1 MKMILFLLAA
11 GVMLATT
18 HASHFRYGTMSWAP
32 VPNRTNTIGLSIRIA
47 YRANVYRRMRN
58 EGEKFNT
65 RFEGLEWAVGSS
77 NKNSLGTMTVSS
89 GGLFHGW
96 TYAHGYLEHT
106 YTQTFVDSQTNWRIR
121 MSGCCRVGNMRANTH
136 KYYTIETT
144 VNKASFVNGHSGP
157 TLDVFPILEVPRGQ
171 NTPLT
176 LSGFSSVDG
185 LIANGQLALK
195 WANSAEMCRSS
206 GSRCKNGP
214 DYGVGVLNSQTGVAV
229 WDTRF
234 LRCGEVD
241 DPQCLSSKFFTGRC
255 IRGTACPHE
264 AVPSYKWCQNLCDQ
278 YYHCRFISYQ
288 LSTQQCFL
296 RRYRGRKK
304 RKSGWVSCRA
314 NRKFRKPCLYPMQ
327 AIVTDS
333 KGSSAAVDFLVK
345 VVEPTLNKICTTTGF
360 PCGPPEY
367 CDHLG
372 GGVCVDDPSP
382 SFSTI
387 SSTQCTQ
394 AGTSV
399 TCSILETE
407 PLTLII
413 TASDLNPNDR
423 ITLGASNVPPGAA
436 LSTDRNNAIN
446 HVQHTLSWTPLSTVV
461 PPGAAS
467 QTFSTRLQLET
478 ADEPST
484 YMTVDITVLQRPSAP
499 TNISFA
505 SMYSGSTAVG
515 FNVNALTVVHSIPIV
530 NENSYPATVIGYLIT
545 ADPDPDD
552 TGLHTYT
559 LIDDANGRVALNDP
573 HSGVVEVG
581 ATPTDYETSD
591 FFSFSVSSCDPSSA
605 CIVATF
611 NVIVADVNE
620 PPTNIQLSAH
630 TVSEHAPANTLIGE
644 FFVDD
649 PDVVPQSSTVAA
661 TNNCETNVLYN
672 GPCLVGSCPIVG
684 LVSSLS
690 ACKTFCETEV
700 KCTALVYDGNSK
712 TCTLKHARGRRNAVG
727 ASLNYTSCTG
737 GRISGFDNNVF
748 SIVSTTGSVNN
759 NPAFAPFYLKGG
771 ELYSNGDLNYEKNAT
786 HHITVRACSRGVGRG
801 VPTFLVSTLSVGVS
815 AAAATLGNAGSNNQ
829 FDCTFKDIAISVLD
843 ENDPP
848 TKIEFLDRSTQT
860 VIAPH
865 PAMDDIVPLV
875 SLAENSVTGTVVSKI
890 RTIDPD
896 ATSQTFTYE
905 IIGAASS
912 GYPFKLST
920 TSSTDD
926 LTIHLVVNDSSVLDF
941 ESNGIRGMLFV
952 RIRSSDASFSAPV
965 ATLAVRLTN
974 IVEPPT
980 VVSLSLHMKLTELSA
995 PGTVAGAVDAS
1006 ADAYGVHPLRY
1017 TVASS
1022 GGNASSFLGIHS
1034 CSGNVYVL
1042 DNFAPAFSL
1051 PVGSEAQK
1059 VYYELN
1065 IDVMGESTVPAT
1077 VRIELVMRSRA
1088 PIWANGGANVDI
1100 DLMESSV
1107 VDSIV
1112 VPTLL
1117 DTTGGGSSPDGVV
1130 DPNGDAPLYFSILSG
1145 NKGGLFRM
1153 SNATTGKIVV
1163 DRIGLNFESVRS
1175 YQLRI
1180 MVTDAVSKANA
1191 GGSGMVSYGTIVV
1204 NVVDE
1209 NDAPF
1214 LEDNLSFEVAENSVA
1229 GTHVG
1234 HPIYYYDEDVVS
1246 GVPQE
1251 ISFAFSSSTTT
1262 SGNVGPAFTVDSGQ
1276 LVVAGTGGQVNLNL
1290 DFETIEVY
1298 TLGVVA
1304 TDNGVPP
1311 MSSTTIVTIAV
1322 VDVNEAPTFNYV
1334 NTPVFSIS
1342 EGAATGYLLRNGFKQ
1357 YSITVGSH
1365 TFVHNHSKGV
1375 RVVQG
1380 TTEGLLSIALTGA
1393 TTTDVVVTCANDQ
1406 NFDTSAN
1413 LVINSGGVNVDTV
1426 IQTQLVSS
1434 VYIPVQLENATVISA
1449 ADLDDDSNLVY
1460 DIKLIKTGDASGF
1473 VVNRFT
1479 GAVEVAGALDFETAA
1494 TYELLVRVVDNGGL
1508 SAEQYIIIHVEDENE
1523 APTMPDSTVR
1533 YVNESATIGT
1543 YAAEAEISNG
1553 EIENTICASDP
1564 DAGVAGE
1571 LLFAITSTDSPP
1583 FALVADGTVCF
1594 FVSVTAS
1601 IDFESIS
1608 HYPIAVRVTDKDAS
1622 SPLYYD
1628 AKVEVVV
1635 VNINEAP
1642 ILASAT
1648 LNIRKY
1654 SAVLPAIGDH
1664 VGGQPLVAV
1673 DVDATET
1680 SMTYVIESQ
1689 PNNHWSITGDPI
1701 NPMIGHL
1708 TLATAD
1714 PAVGTEILQVSV
1726 TDSFGTVSVSNAAIT
1741 VTVVETNTAPDI
1753 ICYANVTQN
1762 NANNVVDDTDCNFE
1776 MGEDAQLGTVAGT
1789 LGGVDAEGD
1798 GMTFSIVAGN
1808 ELGVFQIS
1816 QKTLAL
1822 GTSEGS
1828 DPQGGSIIAEIT
1840 LTSASSGK
1848 IDYEATDTTG
1858 KASFRLVVVCTDN
1871 NANSLYSGIVVDITI
1886 TDQNEAPEIQGKWWW
1901 YYYYY
1906 YYYYYFSWNLHSFVT
1921 PSNPMKGG
1929 I

>member
-1 MKMILFLLAA
+1 LTIDDNGTPVVVAQSAIGSVAHSGATTTVTITSAYGQIFDAA
-11 GVMLATT
+11 GDLVIGSGSGTTVLASAVTNVV
-18 HASHFRYGTMSWAP
+18 SVP
-32 VPNRTNTIGLSIRIA
+32 VP
-47 YRANVYRRMRN
+47 
-58 EGEKFNT
+58 K
-65 RFEGLEWAVGSS
+65 
-77 NKNSLGTMTVSS
+77 
-89 GGLFHGW
+89 
-96 TYAHGYLEHT
+96 
-106 YTQTFVDSQTNWRIR
+106 
-121 MSGCCRVGNMRANTH
+121 
-136 KYYTIETT
+136 
-144 VNKASFVNGHSGP
+144 
-157 TLDVFPILEVPRGQ
+157 
-171 NTPLT
+171 
-176 LSGFSSVDG
+176 
-185 LIANGQLALK
+185 
-195 WANSAEMCRSS
+195 
-206 GSRCKNGP
+206 
-214 DYGVGVLNSQTGVAV
+214 
-229 WDTRF
+229 
-234 LRCGEVD
+234 
-241 DPQCLSSKFFTGRC
+241 
-255 IRGTACPHE
+255 
-264 AVPSYKWCQNLCDQ
+264 
-278 YYHCRFISYQ
+278 
-288 LSTQQCFL
+288 
-296 RRYRGRKK
+296 
-304 RKSGWVSCRA
+304 
-314 NRKFRKPCLYPMQ
+314 
-327 AIVTDS
+327 
-333 KGSSAAVDFLVK
+333 
-345 VVEPTLNKICTTTGF
+345 
-360 PCGPPEY
+360 
-367 CDHLG
+367 
-372 GGVCVDDPSP
+372 
-382 SFSTI
+382 
-387 SSTQCTQ
+387 
-394 AGTSV
+394 
-399 TCSILETE
+399 
-407 PLTLII
+407 
-413 TASDLNPNDR
+413 
-423 ITLGASNVPPGAA
+423 
-436 LSTDRNNAIN
+436 
-446 HVQHTLSWTPLSTVV
+446 
-461 PPGAAS
+461 
-467 QTFSTRLQLET
+467 
-478 ADEPST
+478 
-484 YMTVDITVLQRPSAP
+484 
-499 TNISFA
+499 
-505 SMYSGSTAVG
+505 
-515 FNVNALTVVHSIPIV
+515 
-530 NENSYPATVIGYLIT
+530 
-545 ADPDPDD
+545 
-552 TGLHTYT
+552 
-559 LIDDANGRVALNDP
+559 
-573 HSGVVEVG
+573 
-581 ATPTDYETSD
+581 
-591 FFSFSVSSCDPSSA
+591 
-605 CIVATF
+605 
-611 NVIVADVNE
+611 
-620 PPTNIQLSAH
+620 
-630 TVSEHAPANTLIGE
+630 
-644 FFVDD
+644 
-649 PDVVPQSSTVAA
+649 
-661 TNNCETNVLYN
+661 
-672 GPCLVGSCPIVG
+672 
-684 LVSSLS
+684 
-690 ACKTFCETEV
+690 
-700 KCTALVYDGNSK
+700 
-712 TCTLKHARGRRNAVG
+712 
-727 ASLNYTSCTG
+727 
-737 GRISGFDNNVF
+737 
-748 SIVSTTGSVNN
+748 
-759 NPAFAPFYLKGG
+759 
-771 ELYSNGDLNYEKNAT
+771 
-786 HHITVRACSRGVGRG
+786 
-801 VPTFLVSTLSVGVS
+801 
-815 AAAATLGNAGSNNQ
+815 
-829 FDCTFKDIAISVLD
+829 
-843 ENDPP
+843 
-848 TKIEFLDRSTQT
+848 
-860 VIAPH
+860 
-865 PAMDDIVPLV
+865 
-875 SLAENSVTGTVVSKI
+875 
-890 RTIDPD
+890 
-896 ATSQTFTYE
+896 
-905 IIGAASS
+905 
-912 GYPFKLST
+912 
-920 TSSTDD
+920 
-926 LTIHLVVNDSSVLDF
+926 TIHLVVNDSSVLDF

-1065 IDVMGESTVPAT
+1065 IDVMGESTVQAT

-1088 PIWANGGANVDI
+1088 PVWANGGANVDI

-1117 DTTGGGSSPDGVV
+1117 DTTGGSSPDGVV
-1130 DPNGDAPLYFSILSG
+1130 DPNGDSPLYFSILSG

-1175 YQLRI
+1175 YELRI

-1262 SGNVGPAFTVDSGQ
+1262 SGNVGPAFTFSSVDSGQ

-1290 DFETIEVY
+1290 DFESIDVY

-1311 MSSTTIVTIAV
+1311 MSSTTVVTIAV

-1365 TFVHNHSKGV
+1365 TFAHNHSKGV
-1375 RVVQG
+1375 PVVQG
-1380 TTEGLLSIALTGA
+1380 TAEGLLSIALTGV

-1406 NFDTSAN
+1406 VFDTSAN

-1479 GAVEVAGALDFETAA
+1479 GAVEVAGVLDFETAA

-1533 YVNESATIGT
+1533 YVNESAMIGS
-1543 YAAEAEISNG
+1543 YAAEAEISNW
-1553 EIENTICASDP
+1553 EIENNICASDP

-1583 FALVADGTVCF
+1583 FALVADGTACF
-1594 FVSVTAS
+1594 FVNVTAS

-1654 SAVLPAIGDH
+1654 SALLPAIGDH

-1689 PNNHWSITGDPI
+1689 PNNHWSITADPI

-1776 MGEDAQLGTVAGT
+1776 MGEDAQPGTVAGT

-1906 YYYYYFSWNLHSFVT
+1906 YYYYFSWNLYSFV
-1921 PSNPMKGG
+1921 KILRREAFEVGG
-1929 I
+1929 SSTHGSCVFRGFFFN